1 MKSLRSTTSLDDK
14 AASVQ
19 GAITAVHDVSEE
31 LLHKSLNE
39 VKDLNK
45 VQLATIRQLREDILE
60 ELRALEGRKTSVNKE
75 FNVNYIPGIGFEE
88 RLAKVE
94 GDAIFSNWLDSPRS
108 RMLVLAGRNYVAA
121 AAHCWL
127 SPIAIRLIQ
136 KLSRSSPPELYAFL
150 ILGERRADDTFD
162 HTLSTLVYRLLSQHS
177 EGLRNKAAYDLLLK
191 AIEDYRVVRAN
202 EPGNRRKV
210 HHALKNVVLRALNT
224 LEPGRTVWVVLDRV
238 DQCRCATETKISH
251 RMALLKSLLSL
262 VEDKETRVKLRVLA
276 VVNDLAWDVER
287 KMTSKILRRIV

>member
-1 MKSLRSTTSLDDK
+1 MD
-14 AASVQ
+14 
-19 GAITAVHDVSEE
+19 G
-31 LLHKSLNE
+31 
-39 VKDLNK
+39 
-45 VQLATIRQLREDILE
+45 IRQALGADSYSLTE

-94 GDAIFSNWLDSPRS
+94 EDAIFSNWLDSPRS

-162 HTLSTLVYRLLSQHS
+162 YTLSTLVYRLLSQHS

-210 HHALKNVVLRALNT
+210 HHALRNVVLRALNT

-287 KMTSKILRRIV
+287 EKDEFENTEKDSLVIRTFWQSRV